1 MERESGSA
9 TRLALIGVLALLA
22 INAGVNMLLDAAGIW
37 PGLHLALEILTAV
50 VGMGAASVLWVGW
63 RRAER
68 SEAAARAALSER
80 KAERDEWRESARRA
94 LEGLG
99 AALDAQFREW
109 DLTPTEREVAL
120 FLLKGYSH
128 KRIADMTGRRER
140 TVRQH
145 GVVVYQKA
153 GLAGRAELAAYFLED
168 LMLPDEE
175 RDALKTGGTPS
186 SPRDREI
193 R

>member
-1 MERESGSA
+1 MERESGST

-22 INAGVNMLLDAAGIW
+22 INAGVNLVLDVAGVL
-37 PGLHLALEILTAV
+37 PGLHRTLEILTAA

-63 RRAER
+63 RKAER
-68 SEAAARAALSER
+68 SEAEARSALSAR
-80 KAERDEWRESARRA
+80 KAERDEWQESARRA

-99 AALDAQFREW
+99 AALGQKFREW

-120 FLLKGYSH
+120 LLLKGYSH
-128 KRIADMTGRRER
+128 KRIAEMTGRRER

-145 GVVVYQKA
+145 GVVVYQKS

-175 RDALKTGGTPS
+175 RDALKTGGAPQ
-186 SPRDREI
+186 SP
-193 R
+193 